1 MLQEIQIENAEYRFR
16 ELVEKSAQGDEFVI
30 LKNNRAVAKII
41 PFHRK
46 KHKRTL
52 GTAKGQVIVKDNFKE
67 IPEGFE
73 NYIP

>member
-1 MLQEIQIENAEYRFR
+1 MLQEIQLEDAECKFR
-16 ELVEKSAQGDEFVI
+16 ELVEKSVHGDEFVI

-46 KHKRTL
+46 KQKRTL
-52 GTAKGQVIVKDNFKE
+52 GTAKGQVIVKNNFKE

-73 NYIP
+73 D

>member
-1 MLQEIQIENAEYRFR
+1 MLQEIHIEDTECRFR
-16 ELVEKSAQGDEFVI
+16 ELVEKSVQGDEFVI

-41 PFHRK
+41 PFQRK

-52 GTAKGQVIVKDNFKE
+52 GTAKGQVIVKGNFKE

-73 NYIP
+73 D